1 MLIEE
6 MIQLIDGWED
16 IVQAGTDNAANF
28 KAAGMIL
35 LEKKPHIVC
44 VQCAAHCADL
54 LLEDIGKLEDIQ
66 KTNWGNDD
74 SETIYNHQFMT
85 YLLREPNQGPDLL
98 KPGITR
104 FSTHFVALESLWL
117 QGQSNAGFHEYSIR
131 ELKLSPPALVTF
143 ITNYSCIRF
152 PV

>member
-16 IVQAGTDNAANF
+16 VVQAGTDNAANF

-66 KTNWGNDD
+66 KTN
-74 SETIYNHQFMT
+74 
-85 YLLREPNQGPDLL
+85 
-98 KPGITR
+98 
-104 FSTHFVALESLWL
+104 
-117 QGQSNAGFHEYSIR
+117 
-131 ELKLSPPALVTF
+131 
-143 ITNYSCIRF
+143 
-152 PV
+152 